1 MIDIASRDRIRRALL
16 GFMTILAT
24 TSCSLIAPQRDPL
37 PEYTGQP
44 RNMLMLEMS
53 NANRSIQSLFEE
65 ACFNNPN
72 FNKRF
77 QLIDRNSLELLLK
90 EQQLAGINAL
100 DESGISKYGKQLGA
114 QVFMKS
120 ELLSL
125 ETSSRT
131 DGSAKYGYY
140 TTYLSNAMVS
150 IKLVDI
156 ETGKVLGLSRGSGSS
171 SSSRSTEQ
179 LKIDALSRAIDNAVY
194 EVLKSY
200 SKVYG

>member
-1 MIDIASRDRIRRALL
+1 
-16 GFMTILAT
+16 
-24 TSCSLIAPQRDPL
+24 
-37 PEYTGQP
+37 
-44 RNMLMLEMS
+44 MLMLEMS
-53 NANRSIQSLFEE
+53 NANRSVQSLFEE
-65 ACFNNPN
+65 VCFNNPN